1 MQVRQ
6 NDIGMAV
13 TFLQAEHQF
22 DAQLPGGTYDQ
33 VFAHR
38 HTKVGWGYLWVV
50 NSSDFQY
57 HLPDEAIAKHPMEP
71 RRAARSSFVALDA
84 TDKEAQRT
92 LFEAED
98 IEVVYNLVAMLS
110 AKGEQD
116 PMAAWKLNMEPLLHT
131 LEMAREGLVER
142 VFWPSSMA
150 VFGADAPKN
159 ATPQESALNPTT
171 VYGVSKTAGEL
182 WCNYYH
188 ETFGV
193 DVRSIRYPGLIGFR
207 SMPGGGTTDYAV
219 DAFHCAIDG
228 RPLCCYLDPD
238 ERLPMMS
245 MSDAVR
251 GTLQLMEAP
260 RESISVRTSY
270 NLHGCDFTPAELTA
284 AIALHLP
291 GFETTYQPD
300 HRQAI
305 AASWP
310 DTLDDSVATRDWDWK
325 STHNVNDL
333 VTHMLEG
340 LAQPTHR

>member
-1 MQVRQ
+1 MTMGKHLI
-6 NDIGMAV
+6 IGASGQLGVELMLG
-13 TFLQAEHQF
+13 LQE
-22 DAQLPGGTYDQ
+22 
-33 VFAHR
+33 R
-38 HTKVGWGYLWVV
+38 HGHANVILSDLH
-50 NSSDFQY
+50 SSP
-57 HLPDEAIAKHPMEP
+57 HPD
-71 RRAARSSFVALDA
+71 AARSSFVALDA

-325 STHNVNDL
+325 STHNVNEL

>member
-1 MQVRQ
+1 MAFHSTASRDRRFQPCRRQGQLCTELSTGRFGGHDPCVQDFGVVRPQ
-6 NDIGMAV
+6 SIC
-13 TFLQAEHQF
+13 TCLFQQF
-22 DAQLPGGTYDQ
+22 RKILEGVMRAL
-33 VFAHR
+33 AIWIHR
-38 HTKVGWGYLWVV
+38 HQTGSTAWFHRLFGNGLIRQVVLKVRGIHYPKVPPPYLRMTMGKHLIIGASGQLGVELMLGLQERHGHANV
-50 NSSDFQY
+50 ILSDLHSSP
-57 HLPDEAIAKHPMEP
+57 HPD
-71 RRAARSSFVALDA
+71 AARSSFVALDA

-207 SMPGGGTTDYAV
+207 SMPGGGTCTTAPSS
-219 DAFHCAIDG
+219 G
-228 RPLCCYLDPD
+228 
-238 ERLPMMS
+238 MS
-245 MSDAVR
+245 
-251 GTLQLMEAP
+251 P
-260 RESISVRTSY
+260 TS
-270 NLHGCDFTPAELTA
+270 
-284 AIALHLP
+284 
-291 GFETTYQPD
+291 
-300 HRQAI
+300 
-305 AASWP
+305 
-310 DTLDDSVATRDWDWK
+310 
-325 STHNVNDL
+325 
-333 VTHMLEG
+333 
-340 LAQPTHR
+340 